1 MARCIHALKQRQ
13 EAERRVLEKRIA
25 LRLALAEADRW
36 DCAQRQVVW
45 DLQQQQINTAMQF
58 AYSPWYLGA
67 IPGGF

>member
-1 MARCIHALKQRQ
+1 M
-13 EAERRVLEKRIA
+13 EKRIA